1 MPVDAPTFK
10 KTLSTFASGVTVV
23 GVLEDGHMR
32 GMTASAFISVS
43 LEPPLVLV
51 SVAKSARMHAV
62 LESRKTHSINILA
75 HMQPETSTH
84 FAGHPLE
91 QAPEYIVHSG
101 VPLLEH
107 ALARMVCTV
116 VNRVDA
122 GDHTLIIS
130 QVEYADSKEDVEPLL
145 YYKGKY
151 GQFSL
156 LD

>member
-1 MPVDAPTFK
+1 MPIDAPTFK

-51 SVAKSARMHAV
+51 SVAKSAKIHTL
-62 LESRKTHSINILA
+62 LEHRDAHSINILA

-84 FAGHPLE
+84 FAGRPLE

-107 ALARMVCTV
+107 ALARMVCSV

-130 QVEYADSKEDVEPLL
+130 QVEYADSREDGEPLL

-151 GQFSL
+151 GQFEL
-156 LD
+156 MD